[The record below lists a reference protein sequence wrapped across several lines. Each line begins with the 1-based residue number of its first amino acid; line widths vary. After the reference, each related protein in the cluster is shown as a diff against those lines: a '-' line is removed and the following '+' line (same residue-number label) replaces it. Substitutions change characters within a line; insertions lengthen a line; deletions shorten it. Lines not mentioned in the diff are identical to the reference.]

1 VADEEQIV
9 NLQLVYCNHHS
20 AEIAVRER
28 LAFTPQRLGE
38 AYDVLRSR
46 FPQSE
51 LIVLSTCNRVEIYAA
66 QERPEQAPG
75 HRELAQFLSE
85 FHKVPL
91 PDFFDDLLE
100 HTGSEVVR
108 HLFQVAASLDSMVL
122 GEPQIVAQV
131 REAYRQAQEM
141 QASGPITNSLFERA
155 FNVSKRVRTETRLV
169 EGRVSI
175 ASVAVGEFGKSIFDR
190 FDDKQ
195 VLIIGAGQMAEETLR
210 YLRDEGAKEIFVANR
225 TQERAEKLAVE
236 WGGKAVP
243 WDKLDQY
250 LASADIIVS
259 TTGAS
264 LVDVARFKAFRQK
277 ARGKT
282 TFILDLGAPR
292 DFAPAI
298 RDLDEN
304 VFLYCIDDLQAI
316 CDRNRKARQKE
327 VEKAVAIIDQETDA
341 FMKDLSH
348 RATGPIVK
356 RLREQWRDVV
366 DAETDRLFN
375 KLPHL
380 EQDRVEIEKTI
391 ERMVNKLLHPPL
403 EALKD
408 ESREGSPHGL
418 LDALKR
424 LFRIGE

>member
-1 VADEEQIV
+1 M
-9 NLQLVYCNHHS
+9 NLQLVTCNHQT
-20 AEIAVRER
+20 ADLAVRER
-28 LAFTPQRLGE
+28 LAFQPQRLSE
-38 AYDVLRSR
+38 AYETLRAR

-51 LIVLSTCNRVEIYAA
+51 LIVLSTCNRVELYAA
-66 QERPEQAPG
+66 QEGAQQGPG
-75 HRELAQFLSE
+75 NHELAQFLSE
-85 FHKVPL
+85 FHQVPL
-91 PDFFDDLLE
+91 TDFSQDLQELA
-100 HTGSEVVR
+100 GAEVVR

-131 REAYRQAQEM
+131 RDAYRRAQE
-141 QASGPITNSLFERA
+141 QEASGPITSSLFERA
-155 FNVSKRVRTETRLV
+155 FNVSKRVRTETRLA

-175 ASVAVGEFGKSIFDR
+175 ASVAVGEFGKGIFDR
-190 FDDKQ
+190 FDDKR

-225 TQERAEKLAVE
+225 TFDRAERLAAE
-236 WGGKAVP
+236 WGGKAVA
-243 WDKLDQY
+243 WEQLDQQ
-250 LASADIIVS
+250 LGRADIIVS
-259 TTGAS
+259 TTGAN
-264 LVDVARFKAFRQK
+264 LMDVPRFRKIRQVS
-277 ARGKT
+277 GDKT

-292 DFAPAI
+292 DFDP
-298 RDLDEN
+298 RVGDLEN
-304 VFLYCIDDLQAI
+304 VFLFCIDDLQET
-316 CDRNRKARQKE
+316 CDRNRILRQKE
-327 VEKAVAIIDQETDA
+327 VEKAQSIIDQETEA

-356 RLREQWRDVV
+356 RLREQWQDIR

-380 EQDRVEIEKTI
+380 ERDRAEIEKSI
-391 ERMVNKLLHPPL
+391 ERIVNKLLHPPL
-403 EALKD
+403 EVLRD

>member
-1 VADEEQIV
+1 M
-9 NLQLVYCNHHS
+9 NLQMVSCNHQT
-20 AEIAVRER
+20 ADLAVRER
-28 LAFTPQRLGE
+28 LAFQPQQLIE
-38 AYDVLRSR
+38 AYDTLRAR
-46 FPQSE
+46 FPESE
-51 LIVLSTCNRVEIYAA
+51 LILLSTCNRVELYAA
-66 QERPEQAPG
+66 QDGSEQAPG
-75 HRELAQFLSE
+75 YHELAEFLSD

-91 PDFFDDLLE
+91 PEFFNDLQG
-100 HTGSEVVR
+100 HSGPDVVR

-131 REAYRQAQEM
+131 RDAYRRAQERN
-141 QASGPITNSLFERA
+141 ASGPITSSLFERA
-155 FNVSKRVRTETRLV
+155 FNVSKRVRTETKLV

-190 FDDKQ
+190 FDDKR

-210 YLRDEGAKEIFVANR
+210 YLHDEGAREILVANR
-225 TQERAEKLAVE
+225 TPERAEKLAAE

-243 WDKLDQY
+243 WDQLDRS
-250 LASADIIVS
+250 LGEADIIVS
-259 TTGAS
+259 TVGAS
-264 LVDVARFKAFRQK
+264 LVNVARFRQIRQK
-277 ARGKT
+277 SGDRT

-292 DFAPAI
+292 DFDPAI
-298 RDLDEN
+298 RNLEN

-316 CDRNRKARQKE
+316 CDHNRKSREKE
-327 VEKAVAIIDQETDA
+327 IDKAQAIIDQETDS
-341 FMKDLSH
+341 FMRDLSH

-356 RLREQWRDVV
+356 RLREQWHDVV
-366 DAETDRLFN
+366 DAEIDRLFK

-380 EQDRVEIEKTI
+380 EHDRAEIEKSI

-403 EALKD
+403 EVLRD

>member
-1 VADEEQIV
+1 M
-9 NLQLVYCNHHS
+9 NLQLVTCNHQTS
-20 AEIAVRER
+20 ALDIRER
-28 LAFTPQRLGE
+28 LAFQPQRLGE
-38 AYDVLRSR
+38 AYATLRAR
-46 FPQSE
+46 FPESE
-51 LIVLSTCNRVEIYAA
+51 LIVLSTCNRVELYAA
-66 QERPEQAPG
+66 HEGTEHAPG
-75 HRELAQFLSE
+75 HRELAEFLAE

-91 PDFFDDLLE
+91 RDFFDDLQE
-100 HTGSEVVR
+100 HTGAEVVR
-108 HLFQVAASLDSMVL
+108 HLFQVAGSLDSMVL

-131 REAYRQAQEM
+131 RDAYRQAQEKES
-141 QASGPITNSLFERA
+141 SGPITSSLFERA
-155 FNVSKRVRTETRLV
+155 FNVSKRIRTETRLA

-175 ASVAVGEFGKSIFDR
+175 ASVAVGEFGKTIFER

-210 YLRDEGAKEIFVANR
+210 YLRDEGAKEILVANR
-225 TQERAEKLAVE
+225 TQERAEKLAAE

-243 WDKLDQY
+243 WEFLDQF
-250 LASADIIVS
+250 LGTADIIVS
-259 TTGAS
+259 TTGAN
-264 LVDVARFKAFRQK
+264 LVDLERFRRIRKK
-277 ARGKT
+277 YGEKT

-292 DFAPAI
+292 DFSPKI
-298 RDLDEN
+298 GDLDEN
-304 VFLYCIDDLQAI
+304 VFLFCIDDLQKI
-316 CDRNRKARQKE
+316 CDENRKSRLKE
-327 VEKAVAIIDQETDA
+327 VEKAQAIIDQETES

-366 DAETDRLFN
+366 DSETDRLFK

-380 EQDRVEIEKTI
+380 ERDRSEIEKSI

-403 EALKD
+403 EVLRD

-424 LFRIGE
+424 LFRIGD

>member
-1 VADEEQIV
+1 M
-9 NLQLVYCNHHS
+9 NLQLVTCNHQTS
-20 AEIAVRER
+20 DLAVRER
-28 LAFTPQRLGE
+28 LAFQPQRLGE
-38 AYDVLRSR
+38 AYETLRAR
-46 FPQSE
+46 FPESE
-51 LIVLSTCNRVEIYAA
+51 MIVLSTCNRVELYAA
-66 QERPEQAPG
+66 HEGAEHAPG
-75 HRELAQFLSE
+75 HRELAEFLAE

-91 PDFFDDLLE
+91 QDFYSDLKE
-100 HTGSEVVR
+100 HTGPEVVR

-131 REAYRQAQEM
+131 RDAYRQAQEKD
-141 QASGPITNSLFERA
+141 ASGPITSSLFERA
-155 FNVSKRVRTETRLV
+155 FSVSKRIRTETRLA

-175 ASVAVGEFGKSIFDR
+175 ASVAVGEFGKSIFER
-190 FDDKQ
+190 FDDKR

-210 YLRDEGAKEIFVANR
+210 YLHDEGARDILVANR
-225 TQERAEKLAVE
+225 TFDRAEKLAAE

-243 WDKLDQY
+243 WDQLD
-250 LASADIIVS
+250 LHLGTADIIVS

-264 LVDVARFKAFRQK
+264 LVDAPRFRKIRQK
-277 ARGKT
+277 YGEKT

-292 DFAPAI
+292 DFAPEVRKI
-298 RDLDEN
+298 DDN
-304 VFLYCIDDLQAI
+304 VFLFCIDDLQEI
-316 CDRNRKARQKE
+316 CDKNRKLRQKE
-327 VEKAVAIIDQETDA
+327 VEKAVTIIDQETES

-366 DAETDRLFN
+366 DAETVRLFN

-380 EQDRVEIEKTI
+380 ERDRVEIEKMI

-403 EALKD
+403 EVLRD

-424 LFRIGE
+424 LFRIGD

>member
-1 VADEEQIV
+1 M
-9 NLQLVYCNHHS
+9 NLQLVTCNHQT
-20 AEIAVRER
+20 AELAVRER
-28 LAFTPQRLGE
+28 LAFQPQQLGE
-38 AYDVLRSR
+38 AYKTLLAR
-46 FPQSE
+46 FPESE
-51 LIVLSTCNRVEIYAA
+51 MIVLSTCNRVELYAA
-66 QERPEQAPG
+66 QEGAEQGPG
-75 HRELAQFLSE
+75 RQELAQFLSE

-91 PDFFDDLLE
+91 TEFSKDLEE
-100 HTGSEVVR
+100 HTGTDVVR

-131 REAYRQAQEM
+131 REAYRAAQE
-141 QASGPITNSLFERA
+141 QDASGPITSSLFERA
-155 FNVSKRVRTETRLV
+155 FNVSKRVRTETRLS

-175 ASVAVGEFGKSIFDR
+175 ASVAVGEFGKSIFDS
-190 FDDKQ
+190 FDDKR

-210 YLRDEGAKEIFVANR
+210 YLRDEGAKEILVANR
-225 TQERAEKLAVE
+225 TQERAEKLATE
-236 WGGKAVP
+236 WGGHAVS
-243 WDKLDQY
+243 WNQLDQY
-250 LASADIIVS
+250 LGLADIIVS
-259 TTGAS
+259 TTGANV
-264 LVDVARFKAFRQK
+264 VDLARFKKIRERSADK
-277 ARGKT
+277 P

-292 DFAPAI
+292 DFDPAI
-298 RDLDEN
+298 GDLDN
-304 VFLYCIDDLQAI
+304 VFLYCIDDLQRI
-316 CDRNRKARQKE
+316 CDQNRKSRQKE
-327 VEKAVAIIDQETDA
+327 VEKALSIIDQETDA

-380 EQDRVEIEKTI
+380 ERDRAEIEKSI

-403 EALKD
+403 EVLRD

>member
-1 VADEEQIV
+1 M
-9 NLQLVYCNHHS
+9 NLQLVTCNHQTS
-20 AEIAVRER
+20 DLSVRER
-28 LAFTPQRLGE
+28 LAFQPQRLGE
-38 AYDVLRSR
+38 AYETLRAR
-46 FPQSE
+46 FPESE
-51 LIVLSTCNRVEIYAA
+51 LIVLSTCNRVELYAA
-66 QERPEQAPG
+66 HEGVEHAPG
-75 HRELAQFLSE
+75 HRELAEFLSE

-91 PDFFDDLLE
+91 QDFYGDLKE
-100 HTGSEVVR
+100 HTGPEVVR

-131 REAYRQAQEM
+131 RDAYRQAQEKD
-141 QASGPITNSLFERA
+141 ASGPITSSLFERA
-155 FNVSKRVRTETRLV
+155 FNVSKRIRTETRLA

-175 ASVAVGEFGKSIFDR
+175 ASVAVGEFGKSIFER
-190 FDDKQ
+190 FDDKR

-210 YLRDEGAKEIFVANR
+210 YLHDEGARDIVVANR
-225 TQERAEKLAVE
+225 TFERAEKLATE

-243 WDKLDQY
+243 WDQLD
-250 LASADIIVS
+250 LHLGTADIIVS

-264 LVDVARFKAFRQK
+264 LVDAPRFRKIRQK
-277 ARGKT
+277 YGEKT

-292 DFAPAI
+292 DFAPEI
-298 RDLDEN
+298 RQIDDN
-304 VFLYCIDDLQAI
+304 VFLFCIDDLQQI
-316 CDRNRKARQKE
+316 CDKNRKSRQKE
-327 VEKAVAIIDQETDA
+327 VEKAVTIIDQETDS

-366 DAETDRLFN
+366 DAETLRLFN

-380 EQDRVEIEKTI
+380 EQDRVEIEKMI

-403 EALKD
+403 EVLRD

-424 LFRIGE
+424 LFRIGD

>member
-1 VADEEQIV
+1 V

-20 AEIAVRER
+20 AELAVRER
-28 LAFTPQRLGE
+28 LAFPPQRLGE
-38 AYDVLRSR
+38 AYDSLRSR

-91 PDFFDDLLE
+91 PEFFDELLE
-100 HTGSEVVR
+100 HTGAEVVR

-131 REAYRQAQEM
+131 REAYRLAQES
-141 QASGPITNSLFERA
+141 QASGPITSSLFERA
-155 FNVSKRVRTETRLV
+155 FNVSKRVRTETRLS

-175 ASVAVGEFGKSIFDR
+175 ASVAVGEFGKDIFDR

-210 YLRDEGAKEIFVANR
+210 YLQEEGAKEIYVANR
-225 TQERAEKLAVE
+225 TRERADKLAAD
-236 WGGKAVP
+236 WGGTVVP
-243 WDKLDQY
+243 WEQLDDY
-250 LASADIIVS
+250 LARADIIVS

-277 ARGKT
+277 SRGQA

-292 DFAPAI
+292 DFAPEI
-298 RDLDEN
+298 GNIDEN
-304 VFLYCIDDLQAI
+304 VYLFCIDDLQKT
-316 CDRNRKARQKE
+316 CERNRKLRQKE
-327 VEKAVAIIDQETDA
+327 VEKAVAIIDQETDS

-366 DAETDRLFN
+366 DAETERLFN

-380 EQDRVEIEKTI
+380 EKDRSEIEKTI

>member
-1 VADEEQIV
+1 M
-9 NLQLVYCNHHS
+9 NLQLVTCNHQT
-20 AEIAVRER
+20 AELAVRER
-28 LAFTPQRLGE
+28 LAFQPHQLSE
-38 AYDVLRSR
+38 AYKTLLAR

-51 LIVLSTCNRVEIYAA
+51 VIVLSTCNRVELYAA
-66 QERPEQAPG
+66 QEGTDQGPG
-75 HRELAQFLSE
+75 RQELAQFLSE

-91 PDFFDDLLE
+91 TEFSQDLRE
-100 HTGSEVVR
+100 HTGPEVVR

-131 REAYRQAQEM
+131 REAYRQAQE
-141 QASGPITNSLFERA
+141 QEASGPITSSLFERA
-155 FNVSKRVRTETRLV
+155 FNVSKRVRTETRLA

-175 ASVAVGEFGKSIFDR
+175 ASVAVGEFGKSIFDS
-190 FDDKQ
+190 FDDKR
-195 VLIIGAGQMAEETLR
+195 VLVIGAGQMAEETLR
-210 YLRDEGAKEIFVANR
+210 YLHDEGARDIFVANR
-225 TQERAEKLAVE
+225 TPERAEKLAAE

-243 WDKLDQY
+243 WEQLDHY
-250 LASADIIVS
+250 LGLADIIVS
-259 TTGAS
+259 TTGAN
-264 LVDVARFKAFRQK
+264 LVDVERFRKSRQK
-277 ARGKT
+277 SGDRT
-282 TFILDLGAPR
+282 VFILDLGAPR
-292 DFAPAI
+292 DFDPAI
-298 RDLDEN
+298 ADLDEN
-304 VFLYCIDDLQAI
+304 VYLYCIDDLQEI
-316 CDRNRKARQKE
+316 CDRNRKLRQKE
-327 VEKAVAIIDQETDA
+327 VEKALGIIDQETDA

-366 DAETDRLFN
+366 DSETDRLFK

-380 EQDRVEIEKTI
+380 ERDRAEIEKSI

-403 EALKD
+403 EVLRD